1 MVTQAFGAADVVQ
14 TEACRAHTSRARP
27 SPHDSPLTAIHSP
40 LFTQTIRSIQPLTH
54 SHPIAG
60 LPDGLD
66 FTTSSLESSGSGSTA
81 PVESSRLELLR
92 RRFLILWY
100 SGSKPKRNQ
109 EHLQASGEQSQV
121 CVRVCVCDCE
131 RLAAGGA

>member
-1 MVTQAFGAADVVQ
+1 MAVVTQAFGAADVVQ
-14 TEACRAHTSRARP
+14 TEACGAHTSRARP

-60 LPDGLD
+60 LLDGSD

-92 RRFLILWY
+92 R
-100 SGSKPKRNQ
+100 
-109 EHLQASGEQSQV
+109 
-121 CVRVCVCDCE
+121 
-131 RLAAGGA
+131 